1 MSARIEIYKEL
12 GDSPVTIGENLGGV
26 PVDRVGAGYPADNS
40 LIQKHR
46 EEKASVFGACALIHL
61 ARAVDEKIAQTTVFV
76 TVAGD
81 GVTTSANLEVSIDKT
96 AGELL
101 RQFGLSDET
110 SRVVIGGSMR
120 GVTITDLDSTRVT
133 AQTRGILAMLGSV
146 QGLQLYL
153 HWLRKM

>member
-1 MSARIEIYKEL
+1 MVIGEEL
-12 GDSPVTIGENLGGV
+12 GGI

-46 EEKASVFGACALIHL
+46 EDQALVFGACALIHL

-81 GVTTSANLEVSIDKT
+81 GVPASVNLEVSLDKT
-96 AGELL
+96 VGEIL

-110 SRVVIGGSMR
+110 SRVVVGGFHARCNDHRPGQYPRYSPNS
-120 GVTITDLDSTRVT
+120 GNLGY
-133 AQTRGILAMLGSV
+133 AGSV

-153 HWLRKM
+153 YRLRQVQ

>member
-1 MSARIEIYKEL
+1 M
-12 GDSPVTIGENLGGV
+12 

-81 GVTTSANLEVSIDKT
+81 GVTTSAIWRSP
-96 AGELL
+96 
-101 RQFGLSDET
+101 
-110 SRVVIGGSMR
+110 
-120 GVTITDLDSTRVT
+120 STR
-133 AQTRGILAMLGSV
+133 QRENCCGSSV
-146 QGLQLYL
+146 CRTKRPGS
-153 HWLRKM
+153 